1 MARRR
6 PQGCELAPELMTEHD
21 GPRRPGAGAGPSA
34 NKRSFCCSSVTSAL
48 SMLVDLATELAHM
61 GHSVTSFH
69 WSDIGDKLAEAPPT
83 RTIAFSLSSKAMT
96 AAERAGGVVDV
107 AIFDQ

>member
-1 MARRR
+1 
-6 PQGCELAPELMTEHD
+6 
-21 GPRRPGAGAGPSA
+21 
-34 NKRSFCCSSVTSAL
+34 
-48 SMLVDLATELAHM
+48 M
-61 GHSVTSFH
+61 GHLVTSFH

-107 AIFDQ
+107 AILDQ